1 MFSFNDFKPK
11 KMSIIE
17 IIYRA
22 ISMDMLLWK
31 RIPATNNTDV
41 FEISINCLTVK
52 NNIVNITKDG
62 MNNLNIIGLESSSE
76 DIKTLYVTY
85 KISSSVF
92 DAYAIQDIIASE
104 LIQKKYMVEE
114 NKKFSNMRIVTLCAV

>member
-1 MFSFNDFKPK
+1 
-11 KMSIIE
+11 MSIIE